1 MTARAT
7 DDTGE
12 RVEQESSPSTGAQAT
27 AAVMNAAYGLGRY
40 ESLRVTDGE
49 DTVEQAVLR
58 TDYKKDYFGVSS

>member
-1 MTARAT
+1 MTVSTT
-7 DDTGE
+7 DDTGD

-27 AAVMNAAYGLGRY
+27 AAVMDAVYGLGRY